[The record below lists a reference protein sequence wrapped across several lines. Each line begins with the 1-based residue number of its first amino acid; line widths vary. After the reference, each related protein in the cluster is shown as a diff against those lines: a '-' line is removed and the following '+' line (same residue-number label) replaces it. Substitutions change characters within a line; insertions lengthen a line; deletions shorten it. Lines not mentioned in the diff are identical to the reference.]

1 MTTDNGQPTNDHAPL
16 TVSRIGVGAAP
27 LANLYDELTD
37 EQATLTIHAALDHGI
52 TLFDTAPLYGSGLS
66 ERRLGQ
72 ALSGLPRESFVISTK
87 VGRLVQSDGTVVFD
101 FSRDGV
107 LRSLEASLE
116 RLQLSSI
123 DIALVHDPDDQYRMA
138 LEGAFPILSDL
149 RAEGVIK
156 AIGAGMNQWRMLAD
170 FAHYADPDC
179 FLLAGRYT
187 LLEQGALEFLS
198 LCQEHQIGVFLGGV
212 YNSGI
217 LATGPQP
224 GAKYN
229 YKDAPITVLERVQR
243 IQTICERYGVPLRV
257 AATQFPLAHPA
268 VTALILGVQ
277 SPQEVAD
284 NLAALRQPIPLA
296 LWQEL
301 RADDLIAEDAPTP
314 G

>member
-1 MTTDNGQPTNDHAPL
+1 MTHIQKTALGRTPL

-27 LANLYDELTD
+27 LANLYIGLTD
-37 EQATLTIHAALDHGI
+37 AQATQTIHAALDHGI
-52 TLFDTAPLYGSGLS
+52 TLFDTAPLYGAGLS

-72 ALSGLPRESFVISTK
+72 ALAGLPRDSFVISTK

-107 LRSLEASLE
+107 LRSLEASLD
-116 RLQLSSI
+116 RLQVTSI
-123 DIALVHDPDDQYRMA
+123 DIALVHDPDDHYRIA
-138 LEGAFPILSDL
+138 LDSAFPILSDL
-149 RAEGVIK
+149 RAQGVIK
-156 AIGAGMNQWRMLAD
+156 AVGAGMNQWRMLAD

-187 LLEQGALEFLS
+187 LLEQGALEFLD
-198 LCQEHQIGVFLGGV
+198 LCQERRIGVFLGGV

-217 LATGPQP
+217 LATGAQP

-229 YKDAPITVLERVQR
+229 YKDAPIAVMERVQR

-268 VTALILGVQ
+268 VTALLLGVQ
-277 SPQEVAD
+277 SPQEIDD
-284 NLAALRQPIPLA
+284 NLAALRHPIPPD
-296 LWQEL
+296 LWQAL
-301 RADDLIAEDAPTP
+301 RAAGLIAEGAPTP
-314 G
+314 R